1 MFPAGC
7 RYRLKPYIALRGGLP
22 GLSSLGHDGKRSRF
36 CNAWICCRTTG
47 QHNNAALKRRSLC
60 KIRSGMGRCQS
71 TERTEGKICSA
82 ALSGHILSISTFL
95 SGGEARLPS
104 SESLLKDLSV
114 QLPVRVRCHRLPELN
129 NKSGLSPEGQTA
141 FVAIYGTGNG
151 MKGRVAFYSRRLCRA
166 PVQAYL
172 LGNSSRA
179 FSAKRRPKI
188 SKSALHPS

>member
-36 CNAWICCRTTG
+36 CKVWICCRTTG
-47 QHNNAALKRRSLC
+47 QHDNAALKRRVLF
-60 KIRSGMGRCQS
+60 KIRSGMGRCQA
-71 TERTEGKICSA
+71 TEKAAEKIRRA
-82 ALSGHILSISTFL
+82 VLSGHILSITTFL
-95 SGGEARLPS
+95 SGGGERIPS
-104 SESLLKDLSV
+104 SESSLKDLSV
-114 QLPVRVRCHRLPELN
+114 QLPVRGRYHRLPELN

-151 MKGRVAFYSRRLCRA
+151 MKGRVSFYSRCLCRA
-166 PVQAYL
+166 LEQAYL

-188 SKSALHPS
+188 SKSALHSS